1 MKPFLIIRETRST
14 KELDAFWEKV
24 QEVAFTQLPQLYILN
39 GEIKKD
45 WRSTDIN
52 QVAMAEL
59 ARERA
64 VTVAVRT
71 HPAPAPR
78 TQPYHFSLYL
88 QTGPEARDHLETI
101 IQEDKKS
108 EEVHAV
114 REGQGK
120 TSNQTMLTNR

>member
-1 MKPFLIIRETRST
+1 MKHFLIIRETRST

-24 QEVAFTQLPQLYILN
+24 QEVGFTQPPQEYVLN

-45 WRSTDIN
+45 WRSTNIN

-64 VTVAVRT
+64 VAVAART
-71 HPAPAPR
+71 HLAPG
-78 TQPYHFSLYL
+78 TQPNHFSLYI
-88 QTGPEARDHLETI
+88 QTGPEARDRLETI
-101 IQEDKKS
+101 IQEEKKN

-114 REGQGK
+114 MKIQGR
-120 TSNQTMLTNR
+120 TSK

>member
-1 MKPFLIIRETRST
+1 MKHFLIIRETRST

-24 QEVAFTQLPQLYILN
+24 QEVGFTQRPQVYVLN

-45 WRSTDIN
+45 WRSTNIN

-71 HPAPAPR
+71 HPAPG
-78 TQPYHFSLYL
+78 TQPNHFSLYI
-88 QTGPEARDHLETI
+88 QTGPEARDRLETI
-101 IQEDKKS
+101 IQEEKKN

-114 REGQGK
+114 MKIQGR
-120 TSNQTMLTNR
+120 TSK

>member
-1 MKPFLIIRETRST
+1 MKHFLIIRETRST

-24 QEVAFTQLPQLYILN
+24 QEVAFTQRPQLYILN

-45 WRSTDIN
+45 WRSTNIN

-71 HPAPAPR
+71 HPAPV
-78 TQPYHFSLYL
+78 TQPYHFSLYI

-101 IQEDKKS
+101 IQEDKKN

-114 REGQGK
+114 REAQGK
-120 TSNQTMLTNR
+120 TSN